1 MVLGIGEGK
10 IEIVLE
16 KQGFSSGEKLKG
28 KVRLS
33 LNQSKKAKEL
43 RVKFYGEK
51 HVGSG
56 KHHHV
61 DYLYQQEIKLD
72 GEKEYPG
79 GTSEYSFELQLPA
92 PERPVQGEGVIA
104 GVLGFLAGDP
114 WAHVKWY
121 LDASLSLPMSFDI
134 NKKIQISFVF

>member
-10 IEIVLE
+10 VEIVLE
-16 KQGFSSGEKLKG
+16 KQSFSAGETIKG
-28 KVRLS
+28 KVRIT
-33 LNQSKKAKEL
+33 LNQVKKAKEL
-43 RVKFYGEK
+43 RIKFYGEK

-61 DYLYQQEIKLD
+61 DYLYPQEIRLD
-72 GEKEYPG
+72 GEKEYPAG
-79 GTSEYSFELQLPA
+79 MSEYGFQLQLPR

-114 WAHVKWY
+114 FANVRWY

-134 NKKIQISFVF
+134 NKKMQISFVF